1 MEGKKASRSKS
12 RSKKDQIDSSSS
24 PSEEEKSFVDNLKKR
39 AIVKTHGIDNVSLQ
53 NKMCRLLL
61 SSILRL
67 SQVQLKNWRK
77 WVCVISLKTAILR
90 YSLWMKKTLYLIW
103 LVLNLHLQTL
113 SEEFWLPKSPLW
125 LLRKWTC
132 GKTHPSSLMRTSPT
146 EWAWYLLRQTPA
158 SSNIIR
164 KPKMRMMKSRTINT
178 LKMTVWGSLCTSDAQ
193 RKTLKLQW

>member
-77 WVCVISLKTAILR
+77 
-90 YSLWMKKTLYLIW
+90 
-103 LVLNLHLQTL
+103 
-113 SEEFWLPKSPLW
+113 
-125 LLRKWTC
+125 
-132 GKTHPSSLMRTSPT
+132 
-146 EWAWYLLRQTPA
+146 
-158 SSNIIR
+158 
-164 KPKMRMMKSRTINT
+164 
-178 LKMTVWGSLCTSDAQ
+178 
-193 RKTLKLQW
+193 